1 MSFQTPSE
9 QFEELESPSAI
20 LTELLGNEDLSTWD
34 PIGWPPVDLL
44 IETDHTSALVDTALQ
59 DINPN
64 LLDCFETQ
72 HLSQPTQ
79 YPEYDEDEANFNHAG
94 NMVQRSA
101 IETES
106 SYSTQQHFTV
116 EVSASNE
123 DPSAIS
129 NVDTDIWA
137 APHGP
142 TPMA

>member
-1 MSFQTPSE
+1 MSFQASSE
-9 QFEELESPSAI
+9 QFEELESPSTI

-44 IETDHTSALVDTALQ
+44 IETDHSSALVDTALQ

-64 LLDCFETQ
+64 LLDCVETN
-72 HLSQPTQ
+72 HLFQPTHCL
-79 YPEYDEDEANFNHAG
+79 EYDEYEANFNHAG
-94 NMVQRSA
+94 DRVQRSA

-106 SYSTQQHFTV
+106 SCSTQQQFMV

-123 DPSAIS
+123 DPSDNP
-129 NVDTDIWA
+129 NVDANIWA